1 MTPAA
6 RGSCLVAAAAVCWGA
21 QPTLTKLLFVQRL
34 GPVELSAL
42 RAVIALALL
51 AGLLAAAAPKRLLVA
66 RTDLP
71 LLALF
76 GVAGM
81 ALVNWAYFVNIRH
94 NTVATAVLLAQ
105 TAPVIV
111 APLSAVLFRE
121 RIGRRVR
128 AACALSVL
136 GALVMVSGGG
146 AGPLALNVTGLA
158 AGLFCALAY
167 AVYTLLGKRVLVRHD
182 ASTVLVYALLF
193 ATLFWGVV
201 APRAYRDVPD
211 LTRDAWAGLLALS
224 TVSTLVPFALS
235 LRGMS
240 LLAPTRAAI
249 MLTLEPVA
257 AIVIAWL
264 ALGEPLGPFEAAG
277 GALVVGAAL
286 LVQRQ
291 A

>member
-1 MTPAA
+1 MTAAA
-6 RGSCLVAAAAVCWGA
+6 RGSCLVAAAAVCWGS

-34 GPVELSAL
+34 GPVELAAL
-42 RAVIALALL
+42 RAAIALVLL

-66 RTDLP
+66 RADLP

-121 RIGRRVR
+121 RIGRHVR
-128 AACALSVL
+128 AALALSVL
-136 GALVMVSGGG
+136 GALVMASGSGQG
-146 AGPLALNVTGLA
+146 LLAPNLEGLA

-167 AVYTLLGKRVLVRHD
+167 AVYTLLGKRVLARHD

-193 ATLFWGVV
+193 ATLFWAIV
-201 APRAYRDVPD
+201 APGAYRLAPN
-211 LTRDAWAGLLALS
+211 LPRDAWAGLLALS

-235 LRGMS
+235 LRGMAQ
-240 LLAPTRAAI
+240 LAPTRAAI
-249 MLTLEPVA
+249 MLTLEPAA

-264 ALGEPLGPFEAAG
+264 ALGEPVGPFEAVG
-277 GALVVGAAL
+277 GALIVGAVL
-286 LVQRQ
+286 LAQRQ
-291 A
+291 G